1 MKTYQPEAIRNVGL
15 FGHQGTGK
23 TSLAEALVFLS
34 GATTRVGRIEDGNTV
49 CDFEPEEI
57 KKGLSVSLA
66 LTPVEWH
73 GHKINLIDVPGYAD
87 FIGEAQAAL
96 RVVDLAIFVLSA
108 VEGVQVQHQIV
119 WSMAGRLNV
128 PRVVFINK
136 LDRER
141 ASFSRTLAEL
151 SEKLGSGFAP
161 VDLPIGEE
169 HDFSGVVDV
178 LSRKAYRYDGSGSPG
193 VGVEMEL
200 SGPLA
205 EEAER
210 LHTQIEESVAES
222 DDVLLER
229 YLDGGE
235 ITMEEVVHGLAKGL
249 LAGSVTP
256 VLVGSATKLIGIDR
270 LADSIVE
277 EGPSPLARGPAEGTR
292 PGTQQTLQQ
301 PPSLDAPTSAFV
313 FKTVSDPYVGR
324 ISIFRVF
331 SPTPPSTTPRRA
343 PTSGSISSSPSAAR
357 PRCPSW
363 RWLPATSPRWPSC
376 PTPTAAT
383 PSPTRQLPLSTRHSM
398 PRTGRSPRPSLPRPR
413 ATRTSS

>member
-1 MKTYQPEAIRNVGL
+1 MKTYPPEAIRNVGL

-169 HDFSGVVDV
+169 HNFAGVVDV

-193 VGVEMEL
+193 VGVEIEL

-222 DDVLLER
+222 DDALLER

-235 ITMEEVVHGLAKGL
+235 ISIEEVVHGLAEGL

-277 EGPSPLARGPAEGTR
+277 EGPSPLARGAAEAR
-292 PGTQQTLQQ
+292 KPGTEQILEQSPART
-301 PPSLDAPTSAFV
+301 PPSRPSSSRPCPTPTWAGSHSSGSSPAAC
-313 FKTVSDPYVGR
+313 T
-324 ISIFRVF
+324 
-331 SPTPPSTTPRRA
+331 PTPPSTTPRRA
-343 PTSGSISSSPSAAR
+343 PTSGSTRSSPSAAR
-357 PRCPSW
+357 PRCP
-363 RWLPATSPRWPSC
+363 
-376 PTPTAAT
+376 
-383 PSPTRQLPLSTRHSM
+383 
-398 PRTGRSPRPSLPRPR
+398 
-413 ATRTSS
+413 